1 MTGLNTKVND
11 CKAGMGW
18 HGYCLFKGQGEQT
31 MTVKAI
37 CLTHKTPIS
46 IRGIVYMA
54 NNCEILVIEEPKQ
67 EDK

>member
-1 MTGLNTKVND
+1 
-11 CKAGMGW
+11 
-18 HGYCLFKGQGEQT
+18 

-46 IRGIVYMA
+46 IRGIEYMA
-54 NNCEILVIEEPKQ
+54 YNCDILVIEDLKR